1 MDEREARALR
11 LKRLKRKRMLTVGL
25 LCLVLAGLVGGYF
38 ILNRHNE
45 KKAAEEAKKE
55 EERLAQADAEVGITT
70 FLLTDV
76 TEVEFSNEEEDYHF
90 VWETE
95 GGDASSGKWIKQDER
110 EFPTNEEQLQT
121 LIGTF
126 CEMTGTKRIAA
137 EDVVLSS
144 YGLDDTKLSMKI
156 TLSDGAVHEFQ
167 VGDEA
172 PYTSG
177 YYLLYKNT
185 GDVFVATKLAHTRLI
200 AEKKEFV
207 LGETFPTVNE
217 EAMMEV
223 RVKVRGEEEV
233 SYLPEENADGSLTYP
248 SIFYDCTR
256 FVASTIQEYNCTDFS
271 QYGLDDPYVTVTV
284 DYLGYTFAEDG
295 TFSLGPAT
303 AKLEIGDQTVSG
315 NYFVRVNDSNFVYIM
330 VDLHAKKF
338 IPQ

>member
-45 KKAAEEAKKE
+45 EKAAEEARKE
-55 EERLAQADAEVGITT
+55 AEKLAQADAEVDITT
-70 FLLTDV
+70 FQLTEV
-76 TEVEFSNEEEDYHF
+76 AEVEFSNEEESYHF
-90 VWETE
+90 AWEELE
-95 GGDASSGKWIKQDER
+95 GNASLGSWVKQDER
-110 EFPTNEEQLQT
+110 DFPTNAEQLQT

-137 EDVVLSS
+137 EDVVLSN

-156 TLSDGAVHEFQ
+156 TLVDGAVHEFL

-185 GDVFVATKLAHTRLI
+185 GDVYVATKLAHTRLI
-200 AEKKEFV
+200 ADKKDFV
-207 LGETFPTVNE
+207 QGETFPTAQVDS
-217 EAMMEV
+217 MMEV
-223 RVKVRGEEEV
+223 RIEVQGEEPI
-233 SYLPEENADGSLTYP
+233 SYLPEETADGTFTYP

-256 FVASTIQEYNCTDFS
+256 FVASTIEEYNCTDFS
-271 QYGLDDPYVTVTV
+271 KYGLDDPYVTVTV
-284 DYLGYTFAEDG
+284 DYLGYVFTEG
-295 TFSLGPAT
+295 GLLTREPCT
-303 AKLEIGDQTVSG
+303 MKLEIGDKTVSD
-315 NYFVRVNDSNFVYIM
+315 NYFVRIDGSDFVYIM
-330 VDLHAKKF
+330 MKSHAMKYL
-338 IPQ
+338 PH